1 MTFENHANSWEQSM
15 GYFTFTTVVWRY
27 FVSKC
32 RNGTQALEHN
42 GIAPLYQ
49 QFWSQFL
56 HRSRRLILPDSSFIA
71 AWEMLCQ
78 GFL

>member
-1 MTFENHANSWEQSM
+1 MPTAGNRAWDTLHLPLLFGGILFPSVGMEPRPWSIME
-15 GYFTFTTVVWRY
+15 
-27 FVSKC
+27 
-32 RNGTQALEHN
+32 
-42 GIAPLYQ
+42 IAPLYQ

-56 HRSRRLILPDSSFIA
+56 HHSRRLILPDSSFIA